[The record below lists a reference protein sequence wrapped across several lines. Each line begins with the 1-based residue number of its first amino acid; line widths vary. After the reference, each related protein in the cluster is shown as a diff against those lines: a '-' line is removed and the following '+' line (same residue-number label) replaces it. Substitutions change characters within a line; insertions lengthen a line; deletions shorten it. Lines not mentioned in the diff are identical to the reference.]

1 MLKKAK
7 MSFPAIQLVILIEPK
22 NQANIF
28 LCIFTGCIQG
38 HKINTFLAN
47 MACNLEEWADWKKC
61 PK

>member
-47 MACNLEEWADWKKC
+47 MACNLEEWAD
-61 PK
+61 